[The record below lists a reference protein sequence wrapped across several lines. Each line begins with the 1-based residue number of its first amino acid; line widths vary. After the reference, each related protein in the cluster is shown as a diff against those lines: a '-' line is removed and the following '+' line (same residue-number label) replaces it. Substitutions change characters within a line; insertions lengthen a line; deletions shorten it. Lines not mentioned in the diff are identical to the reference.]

1 MEKDENSLAVSR
13 QHFLSA
19 IESFLAEL
27 NGRLSEMPRGRLTD
41 TKEMRMLLSILMRSF
56 DIWARALA
64 AGARDESSLE
74 KLQRLKK
81 MFLETVGGA
90 E

>member
-1 MEKDENSLAVSR
+1 METNEQSLAVSR
-13 QHFLSA
+13 QHFLTS

-27 NGRLSEMPRGRLTD
+27 KGRLSEMPRGRLTND
-41 TKEMRMLLSILMRSF
+41 KELRMVLSILMRSF
-56 DIWARALA
+56 DIWAKALA

-81 MFLETVGGA
+81 LFVETVGGA

>member
-1 MEKDENSLAVSR
+1 METNAESLAVSR
-13 QHFLSA
+13 QHFLTS

-27 NGRLSEMPRGRLTD
+27 KGRLAEMPRGRLAND
-41 TKEMRMLLSILMRSF
+41 KELRMLLSILMRSF
-56 DIWARALA
+56 DIWAKALA
-64 AGARDESSLE
+64 TGARDESSLE

-81 MFLETVGGA
+81 IFIETVGGV